1 MVGGG
6 GGSGGM
12 LIDAVDHHLGLEP
25 CLDDLNEGR
34 GRRDFFCNAS
44 LCLRVQLKRRQD

>member
-1 MVGGG
+1 M

-25 CLDDLNEGR
+25 CLDDLNKGR
-34 GRRDFFCNAS
+34 GEETFFAMR
-44 LCLRVQLKRRQD
+44 LYVLTVQLKRRQD